1 MKHESKI
8 KLDTAKADILSGYKN
23 EALPLRDVTH
33 TPMPNR
39 LEVVDIILNLHRIL
53 FPGFFE
59 SGEDSVLKSEDA
71 LDLLLYQ
78 TYYRLKRQVMLAFSF
93 FAKDKAF
100 SEFEEQAQN
109 ICDTFFAK
117 LSEIQKMLQKDVNA
131 GFLGDPAAQSKEEII
146 ICYPGFYAI
155 SVYRFAHELYVQN
168 VPLLPRIMT
177 EHAHSLTGIDIN
189 AGATIGE
196 NFFIDHGTGIVIGET
211 CVIGKNVKVYQGVTL
226 GALSTRGGQSLAG
239 VRRHPTVE
247 DNVTIYA
254 GATILGGNTVIGENS
269 VIGGN
274 CFVTKPI
281 PPNTKVFAATQ
292 ELTLKPSN
300 INKE

>member
-1 MKHESKI
+1 MKSESK
-8 KLDTAKADILSGYKN
+8 KNLDLAMREILSGYCK
-23 EALPLRDVTH
+23 EKTTICIAH
-33 TPMPNR
+33 KPMPNR
-39 LEVVDIILNLHRIL
+39 NEIVGIILNLHRIL
-53 FPGFFE
+53 FPGFFD
-59 SGEDSVLKSEDA
+59 SGEDSALKSEDA
-71 LDLLLYQ
+71 LDQLLYE
-78 TYYRLKRQVMLAFSF
+78 TYYRLKRQIMLAFSF
-93 FAKDKAF
+93 IDADKEI
-100 SEFEEQAQN
+100 SDFEERAEE
-109 ICDTFFAK
+109 ICDIFFQK
-117 LSEIQKMLQKDVNA
+117 LPRLQEILQKDVNA

-155 SVYRFAHELYVQN
+155 SVYRFAHELYKHKI
-168 VPLLPRIMT
+168 PLLPRIMT

-211 CVIGKNVKVYQGVTL
+211 CVIGKNVKIYQGVTL

-254 GATILGGNTVIGENS
+254 GATILGGDTIIGENS

-281 PPNTKVFAATQ
+281 PKNTKVFAATQ

>member
-1 MKHESKI
+1 MKNQSKAN
-8 KLDTAKADILSGYKN
+8 LDTAMASILKGYSSST
-23 EALPLRDVTH
+23 LPLRDATH

-39 LEVVDIILNLHRIL
+39 LEIIDVILNLHRIL

-71 LDLLLYQ
+71 LDQLMYE
-78 TYYRLKRQVMLAFSF
+78 TYYRLKRQIMLAFSF
-93 FAKDKAF
+93 FAPEKEFA
-100 SEFEEQAQN
+100 EFEEKAES
-109 ICDTFFAK
+109 ICDAFFAK
-117 LSEIQKMLQKDVNA
+117 LPALQEMLKKDVNA

-155 SVYRFAHELYVQN
+155 SVYRFAHELYVEH

-254 GATILGGNTVIGENS
+254 GATILGGDTVIGENS

-292 ELTLKPSN
+292 ELTLKPSSRG
-300 INKE
+300 KE

>member
-1 MKHESKI
+1 MTNHSKKI
-8 KLDTAKADILSGYKN
+8 LDAAVSGILKNYKN
-23 EALPLRDVTH
+23 EDVPMRTTH
-33 TPMPNR
+33 ATIPNQK
-39 LEVVDIILNLHRIL
+39 EIVDIILNLHRVL
-53 FPGFFE
+53 FPGFFDE
-59 SGEDSVLKSEDA
+59 GEGAILKSEDA
-71 LDLLLYQ
+71 VDSLLYE
-78 TYYRLKRQVMLAFSF
+78 TYYRLKRQIMLAFAF
-93 FAKDKAF
+93 FDKDAESEIEKKA
-100 SEFEEQAQN
+100 SD
-109 ICDTFFAK
+109 ICDALFAK
-117 LSEIQKMLQKDVNA
+117 LPEIQEMLQKDVTA

-155 SVYRFAHELYVQN
+155 AVYRIAHELYLQK

-177 EHAHSLTGIDIN
+177 EYAHSKTGIDIN

-211 CVIGKNVKVYQGVTL
+211 CVIGKNVKIYQGVTL
-226 GALSTRGGQSLAG
+226 GALSTRGGQQLSG

-254 GATILGGNTVIGENS
+254 GATILGGDTVIGENS

-281 PPNTKVFAATQ
+281 PKNTKVFAALQ
-292 ELTLKPSN
+292 ELTMKPGN

>member
-1 MKHESKI
+1 MTTQSKQL
-8 KLDTAKADILSGYKN
+8 LDTSLASILEN
-23 EALPLRDVTH
+23 FQNPDVPMRT
-33 TPMPNR
+33 TQSPMPNQK
-39 LEVVDIILNLHRIL
+39 EIIGIILNLHRIL
-53 FPGFFE
+53 FPGFFDE
-59 SGEDSVLKSEDA
+59 GEGAVLKSEDA
-71 LDLLLYQ
+71 LDQLLYE
-78 TYYRLKRQVMLAFSF
+78 TYYRLKRQIMLAFSF
-93 FAKDKAF
+93 FDKENTQNDLEKKASDICNAF
-100 SEFEEQAQN
+100 FK
-109 ICDTFFAK
+109 K
-117 LSEIQKMLQKDVNA
+117 LPDIQTMLQKDVNA

-155 SVYRFAHELYVQN
+155 SIYRFAHELYLQK

-177 EHAHSLTGIDIN
+177 EHAHGKTGIDIN
-189 AGATIGE
+189 AGAVIGE

-211 CVIGKNVKVYQGVTL
+211 CVIGKNVKIYQGVTL
-226 GALSTRGGQSLAG
+226 GALSTRGGQQLSG

-254 GATILGGNTVIGENS
+254 GATILGGDTVIGENS

-274 CFVTKPI
+274 CFITKTI
-281 PPNTKVFAATQ
+281 PKNTKVFAALQ

>member
-1 MKHESKI
+1 MTNKSKSI
-8 KLDTAKADILSGYKN
+8 LDTAVTGILSNYKN
-23 EALPLRDVTH
+23 EDVPMRTH
-33 TPMPNR
+33 ATMPNQK
-39 LEVVDIILNLHRIL
+39 EIVDIILNLHRVL
-53 FPGFFE
+53 FPGFFDE
-59 SGEDSVLKSEDA
+59 GEGAVLKSEDA
-71 LDLLLYQ
+71 VDSLLYE
-78 TYYRLKRQVMLAFSF
+78 TYYRLKRQIMLAFAF
-93 FAKDKAF
+93 FSKEEDADIEKKA
-100 SEFEEQAQN
+100 SD
-109 ICDTFFAK
+109 ICDTLFAK
-117 LSEIQKMLQKDVNA
+117 LPDIQQMLQKDVTA

-155 SVYRFAHELYVQN
+155 AVYRIAHELYLQK

-177 EHAHSLTGIDIN
+177 EYAHSKTGIDIN

-211 CVIGKNVKVYQGVTL
+211 CVIGKNVKIYQGVTL
-226 GALSTRGGQSLAG
+226 GALSTRGGQQLSG

-254 GATILGGNTVIGENS
+254 GATILGGETVIGENS

-281 PPNTKVFAATQ
+281 PKNTKVFAALQ
-292 ELTLKPSN
+292 ELTMKPGN
-300 INKE
+300 LNKE

>member
-1 MKHESKI
+1 MTNQSKTI
-8 KLDTAKADILSGYKN
+8 LDKAVSGILSNYQNG
-23 EALPLRDVTH
+23 DVPMRTTH
-33 TPMPNR
+33 ATIPNQK
-39 LEVVDIILNLHRIL
+39 EIVDIILNLHRVL
-53 FPGFFE
+53 FPGFFDK
-59 SGEDSVLKSEDA
+59 GEGAILKSEDA
-71 LDLLLYQ
+71 VDSLLYE
-78 TYYRLKRQVMLAFSF
+78 TYYRLKRQIMLAFAF
-93 FAKDKAF
+93 FDKEDETEIEKKA
-100 SEFEEQAQN
+100 SA
-109 ICDTFFAK
+109 ICDALFAK
-117 LSEIQKMLQKDVNA
+117 LPEIQQMLQKDVTA
-131 GFLGDPAAQSKEEII
+131 GFIGDPAAQSKEEII

-155 SVYRFAHELYVQN
+155 AVYRIAHELYLQK

-177 EHAHSLTGIDIN
+177 EYAHSKTGIDIN

-211 CVIGKNVKVYQGVTL
+211 CIIGKNVKIYQGVTL
-226 GALSTRGGQSLAG
+226 GALSTRGGQQLSG

-254 GATILGGNTVIGENS
+254 GATILGGETVIGENS

-281 PPNTKVFAATQ
+281 PKNTKVFAALQ
-292 ELTLKPSN
+292 ELTMKPGN

>member
-1 MKHESKI
+1 MKNASK
-8 KLDTAKADILSGYKN
+8 KNLDAAMSEILAGYCNDKTPICI
-23 EALPLRDVTH
+23 AH

-39 LEVVDIILNLHRIL
+39 KEIEAIILKLHRIL
-53 FPGFFE
+53 FPGFFDR
-59 SGEDSVLKSEDA
+59 GEDSVLKSEDA
-71 LDLLLYQ
+71 LDQLLYE
-78 TYYRLKRQVMLAFSF
+78 TYYLLKRQIMLAFSF
-93 FAKDKAF
+93 FDTERSIAD
-100 SEFEEQAQN
+100 FEERAEE
-109 ICDTFFAK
+109 ICDAFFQK
-117 LSEIQKMLQKDVNA
+117 LPRLQEMLQKDVNA

-155 SVYRFAHELYVQN
+155 SVYRFAHELYEYK

-211 CVIGKNVKVYQGVTL
+211 CVIGKNVKIYQGVTL
-226 GALSTRGGQSLAG
+226 GALSTRGGQGLAG

-254 GATILGGNTVIGENS
+254 GATILGGETVIGENS

-281 PPNTKVFAATQ
+281 PKNTKVFAATQ

>member
-1 MKHESKI
+1 MS
-8 KLDTAKADILSGYKN
+8 AILSGYHDTT
-23 EALPLRDVTH
+23 LPLRQASY

-39 LEVVDIILNLHRIL
+39 REIIDIILNLHRIL

-59 SGEDSVLKSEDA
+59 NGEDSVLKSEDA
-71 LDLLLYQ
+71 LDQLLYE
-78 TYYRLKRQVMLAFSF
+78 TYYRLKRQIMLAFSF
-93 FAKDKAF
+93 FDSDKEF
-100 SEFEEQAQN
+100 SAFEEQAEN
-109 ICDTFFAK
+109 ICDAFFGQ
-117 LSEIQKMLQKDVNA
+117 LPHIQKMLQKDVNA
-131 GFLGDPAAQSKEEII
+131 GFLGDPAAQSKEEIV

-155 SVYRFAHELYVQN
+155 SVYRFAHELYVAN

-254 GATILGGNTVIGENS
+254 GATILGGETVIGENS

>member
-1 MKHESKI
+1 MKNDSK
-8 KLDTAKADILSGYKN
+8 KLLDIAMADILTGYTN
-23 EALPLRDVTH
+23 ATLPLRDASH

-39 LEVVDIILNLHRIL
+39 LEVIDIILNLHRIL

-71 LDLLLYQ
+71 LDQLLYE
-78 TYYRLKRQVMLAFSF
+78 TYYRLKRQVMLAFAF
-93 FAKDKAF
+93 FATEKAF
-100 SEFEEQAQN
+100 SDFEEQAQG
-109 ICDTFFAK
+109 ICDTFFSK
-117 LSEIQKMLQKDVNA
+117 LSDIQKMLQKDVNA

-254 GATILGGNTVIGENS
+254 GATILGGDTVIGANS

>member
-1 MKHESKI
+1 MTNQSK
-8 KLDTAKADILSGYKN
+8 KLLDSALAGILENYKN
-23 EALPLRDVTH
+23 PTVPMRATQ
-33 TPMPNR
+33 TAMPNQK
-39 LEVVDIILNLHRIL
+39 EIVDIISNLHRIL
-53 FPGFFE
+53 FPGFFDE
-59 SGEDSVLKSEDA
+59 GEGKILKSEDA
-71 LDLLLYQ
+71 LDQLLYE
-78 TYYRLKRQVMLAFSF
+78 TYYRLKRQIMLAFSF
-93 FAKDKAF
+93 FGKDGTIGDNEKRA
-100 SEFEEQAQN
+100 SE
-109 ICDTFFAK
+109 ICDAFFAK
-117 LSEIQKMLQKDVNA
+117 LPDIQTRLQKDVNA

-155 SVYRFAHELYVQN
+155 SIYRFAHEFYLQK

-177 EHAHSLTGIDIN
+177 EYAHSKTGIDIN
-189 AGATIGE
+189 AGAEIGE

-211 CVIGKNVKVYQGVTL
+211 CVIGKNVKLYQGVTL
-226 GALSTRGGQSLAG
+226 GALSTRGGQQLSG

-254 GATILGGNTVIGENS
+254 GATILGGNTVIGANS

-274 CFVTKPI
+274 CFITKTI
-281 PPNTKVFAATQ
+281 PENTKVFAALQ

>member
-1 MKHESKI
+1 MTNNSKKI
-8 KLDTAKADILSGYKN
+8 LDSTVSAILKN
-23 EALPLRDVTH
+23 YQNEDVPMRTTH
-33 TPMPNR
+33 DTIPNQK
-39 LEVVDIILNLHRIL
+39 EIVDIIHSLHRVL
-53 FPGFFE
+53 FPGFFDE
-59 SGEDSVLKSEDA
+59 GEGAVLKSEDA
-71 LDLLLYQ
+71 VDSLLYE
-78 TYYRLKRQVMLAFSF
+78 TYYRLKRQIMLAFSF
-93 FAKDKAF
+93 FNKEKEAEIEKKA
-100 SEFEEQAQN
+100 SD
-109 ICDTFFAK
+109 ICDALFAK
-117 LSEIQKMLQKDVNA
+117 LPEIQEMLQKDVTA

-155 SVYRFAHELYVQN
+155 AVYRIAHELYLQK

-177 EHAHSLTGIDIN
+177 EYAHSKTGIDIN

-211 CVIGKNVKVYQGVTL
+211 CVIGKNVKLYQGVTL
-226 GALSTRGGQSLAG
+226 GALSTRGGQQLSG

-254 GATILGGNTVIGENS
+254 GATILGGDTVIGENS

-281 PPNTKVFAATQ
+281 PKNTKVFAALQ
-292 ELTLKPSN
+292 ELTMKPGN

>member
-1 MKHESKI
+1 MTNNSKKI
-8 KLDTAKADILSGYKN
+8 LDTAVSGILKNYKN
-23 EALPLRDVTH
+23 EDVPMRTTH
-33 TPMPNR
+33 ATIPNQK
-39 LEVVDIILNLHRIL
+39 EIVDIILNLHRVL
-53 FPGFFE
+53 FPGFFDE
-59 SGEDSVLKSEDA
+59 GEGAILKSEDA
-71 LDLLLYQ
+71 VDSLLYE
-78 TYYRLKRQVMLAFSF
+78 TYYRLKRQIMLAFAF
-93 FAKDKAF
+93 FNKEEGDIEKKA
-100 SEFEEQAQN
+100 SD
-109 ICDTFFAK
+109 ICDALFKK
-117 LSEIQKMLQKDVNA
+117 LPEIQEMLQKDVTA

-155 SVYRFAHELYVQN
+155 AVYRIAHELYLQK

-177 EHAHSLTGIDIN
+177 EYAHSKTGIDIN

-211 CVIGKNVKVYQGVTL
+211 CVIGKNVKIYQGVTL
-226 GALSTRGGQSLAG
+226 GALSTRGGQQLSG

-254 GATILGGNTVIGENS
+254 GATILGGDTVIGENS

-281 PPNTKVFAATQ
+281 PKNTKVFAALQ
-292 ELTLKPSN
+292 ELTMKPGN

>member
-1 MKHESKI
+1 MTNKSKKI
-8 KLDTAKADILSGYKN
+8 LDSAVSGILSGYKN
-23 EALPLRDVTH
+23 EDV
-33 TPMPNR
+33 PMGTTNAAIPNQK
-39 LEVVDIILNLHRIL
+39 EIVDIILNLHRVL
-53 FPGFFE
+53 FPGFFDE
-59 SGEDSVLKSEDA
+59 GEGAILKSEDA
-71 LDLLLYQ
+71 VDSLLYE
-78 TYYRLKRQVMLAFSF
+78 TYYRLKRQIMLAFAF
-93 FAKDKAF
+93 FDKDKEA
-100 SEFEEQAQN
+100 EMEKKAGE
-109 ICDTFFAK
+109 ICDTLFAK
-117 LSEIQKMLQKDVNA
+117 LPDIQRMLQKDVAA

-146 ICYPGFYAI
+146 LCYPGFYAI
-155 SVYRFAHELYVQN
+155 AVYRIAHELYLQK

-177 EHAHSLTGIDIN
+177 EYAHSKTGIDIN

-211 CVIGKNVKVYQGVTL
+211 CVIGKNVKIYQGVTL
-226 GALSTRGGQSLAG
+226 GALSTRGGQQLSG

-254 GATILGGNTVIGENS
+254 GATILGGETVIGENS

-281 PPNTKVFAATQ
+281 PKNTKVFAALQ
-292 ELTLKPSN
+292 ELTMKPGN

>member
-1 MKHESKI
+1 MTEQTKSV
-8 KLDTAKADILSGYKN
+8 LDKALSAILKN
-23 EALPLRDVTH
+23 YENEDVPLRATR
-33 TPMPNR
+33 TAMPNQK
-39 LEVVDIILNLHRIL
+39 EIVDIISNLHRVL
-53 FPGFFE
+53 FPGFFDE
-59 SGEDSVLKSEDA
+59 GEGKVLKSEDA
-71 LDLLLYQ
+71 VDQLLYE
-78 TYYRLKRQVMLAFSF
+78 TYYRLKRQIMLAFSF
-93 FAKDKAF
+93 FDVKNATEMHEKRASD
-100 SEFEEQAQN
+100 
-109 ICDTFFAK
+109 ICDAFFAR
-117 LSEIQKMLQKDVNA
+117 LPYIQEMLQKDVTA
-131 GFLGDPAAQSKEEII
+131 GFLGDPAAQSKEEVI

-155 SVYRFAHELYVQN
+155 SIYRLAHELYLQK

-177 EHAHSLTGIDIN
+177 EHAHSKTGIDIN
-189 AGATIGE
+189 AGAEIGE

-211 CVIGKNVKVYQGVTL
+211 CKIGKNVKLYQGVTL
-226 GALSTRGGQSLAG
+226 GALSTRGGQQLSG

-274 CFVTKPI
+274 CFVTKTVPK
-281 PPNTKVFAATQ
+281 NTKVFAALQ

>member
-1 MKHESKI
+1 MTSESK
-8 KLDTAKADILSGYKN
+8 KLLDTSLASILANYQN
-23 EALPLRDVTH
+23 PDVPMRIAQS
-33 TPMPNR
+33 PMPNQT
-39 LEVVDIILNLHRIL
+39 EIVGIILNLHRIL
-53 FPGFFE
+53 FPGFFDE
-59 SGEDSVLKSEDA
+59 GEGKVLKSEDA
-71 LDLLLYQ
+71 LDQLIYE
-78 TYYRLKRQVMLAFSF
+78 TYYRLKRQIMLAFSF
-93 FAKDKAF
+93 FDKSGESTDHEKQASDICNAF
-100 SEFEEQAQN
+100 F
-109 ICDTFFAK
+109 TK
-117 LSEIQKMLQKDVNA
+117 LPEIQTMLQKDVNA

-155 SVYRFAHELYVQN
+155 SIYRFAHELYLQR

-177 EHAHSLTGIDIN
+177 EYAHGKTGIDIN
-189 AGATIGE
+189 AGAVIGE

-211 CVIGKNVKVYQGVTL
+211 CVIGKNVKIYQGVTL
-226 GALSTRGGQSLAG
+226 GALSTRGGQQLAG

-254 GATILGGNTVIGENS
+254 GATILGGETVIGENS

-274 CFVTKPI
+274 CFITKTI
-281 PPNTKVFAATQ
+281 PKNTKVFAALQ

>member
-1 MKHESKI
+1 MNNSSKTN
-8 KLDTAKADILSGYKN
+8 LDHAMTELLSNYQN
-23 EALPLRDVTH
+23 PDLPMRASMH
-33 TPMPNR
+33 RPMPNR
-39 LEVVDIILNLHRIL
+39 TEIISIILNLHRIL

-59 SGEDSVLKSEDA
+59 EGESSVLTSEDA
-71 LDLLLYQ
+71 LDRLLYE
-78 TYYRLKRQVMLAFSF
+78 TYYRLKRQIVLAFSF
-93 FAKDKAF
+93 FAPEKDF
-100 SEFEEQAQN
+100 SEFEEKAVA
-109 ICDTFFAK
+109 ICDGFFHQLPA
-117 LSEIQKMLQKDVNA
+117 IQTMLQKDVNA
-131 GFLGDPAAQSKEEII
+131 GFIGDPAAQSKEEII

-155 SVYRFAHELYVQN
+155 SVYRFAHELYVQK

-177 EHAHSLTGIDIN
+177 EYAHSLTGIDIN

-254 GATILGGNTVIGENS
+254 GATILGGNTVIGANS

-292 ELTLKPSN
+292 ELTLKRDS

>member
-1 MKHESKI
+1 MKNESK
-8 KLDTAKADILSGYKN
+8 KNLDKAMASILEGYRMS
-23 EALPLRDVTH
+23 ALPLRDAAS
-33 TPMPNR
+33 PMP
-39 LEVVDIILNLHRIL
+39 EKQEIIEIILNLHRLL
-53 FPGFFE
+53 FPGFFDKR
-59 SGEDSVLKSEDA
+59 EDSVLKSEDA
-71 LDLLLYQ
+71 LDLLLYE
-78 TYYRLKRQVMLAFSF
+78 TYYRLKRQIMLAFSF
-93 FAKDKAF
+93 FAPEKPF
-100 SEFEEQAQN
+100 SEFEEQAQT
-109 ICDTFFAK
+109 ICDDFFAK
-117 LSEIQKMLQKDVNA
+117 LPHIQRMLGKDVNA
-131 GFLGDPAAQSKEEII
+131 GFLGDPAAQSKEEIV

-155 SVYRFAHELYVQN
+155 SVYRFAHELYTAK

-189 AGATIGE
+189 AGAVIGE

-226 GALSTRGGQSLAG
+226 GALSTRGGQSLSG

-254 GATILGGNTVIGENS
+254 GATILGGDTVIGENS

-292 ELTLKPSN
+292 ELTLKSSN

>member
-1 MKHESKI
+1 MKNTSKSN
-8 KLDTAKADILSGYKN
+8 LDAAMASILANYSDTS
-23 EALPLRDVTH
+23 LPLRNH
-33 TPMPNR
+33 LNTPMPNR
-39 LEVVDIILNLHRIL
+39 SEIVEIILNLHRVL

-71 LDLLLYQ
+71 LDRLLYE
-78 TYYRLKRQVMLAFSF
+78 TYYRLKRQIMLAFAF
-93 FAKDKAF
+93 FAPEKDFA
-100 SEFEEQAQN
+100 EFEEQAEN
-109 ICDTFFAK
+109 ICDTFFAQ
-117 LSEIQKMLQKDVNA
+117 LPHIQTMLQKDVNA
-131 GFLGDPAAQSKEEII
+131 GFAGDPAAQSKEEII

-155 SVYRFAHELYVQN
+155 SVYRFAHELYTAN

-226 GALSTRGGQSLAG
+226 GALSTRGGQGLAG
-239 VRRHPTVE
+239 VRRHPTVL

-254 GATILGGNTVIGENS
+254 GATILGGDTVIGENS

>member
-1 MKHESKI
+1 MTGQSKQL
-8 KLDTAKADILSGYKN
+8 LDTSLKNILEN
-23 EALPLRDVTH
+23 FHNPDVPMRTTQ
-33 TPMPNR
+33 TPMPNQK
-39 LEVVDIILNLHRIL
+39 EIIGIILNLHRIL
-53 FPGFFE
+53 FPGFFDE
-59 SGEDSVLKSEDA
+59 GEGAVLKSEDA
-71 LDLLLYQ
+71 LDQLLYE

-93 FAKDKAF
+93 FDSEGAEESLEKKATD
-100 SEFEEQAQN
+100 
-109 ICDTFFAK
+109 ICNFFFKK
-117 LSEIQKMLQKDVNA
+117 LPEIQTMLQKDVNA

-155 SVYRFAHELYVQN
+155 SIYRFAHELYLQK

-177 EHAHSLTGIDIN
+177 EYAHGKTGIDIN
-189 AGATIGE
+189 AGAVIGE

-211 CVIGKNVKVYQGVTL
+211 CVIGKNVKIYQGVTL
-226 GALSTRGGQSLAG
+226 GALSTRGGQQLSG

-254 GATILGGNTVIGENS
+254 GATILGGDTVIGENS

-274 CFVTKPI
+274 CFITKTI
-281 PPNTKVFAATQ
+281 PKNTKVFAALQ

>member
-1 MKHESKI
+1 MTEQAKSV
-8 KLDTAKADILSGYKN
+8 LDKALSSILGNYENQDVPLRATRTAMPNQKEIVDILS
-23 EALPLRDVTH
+23 
-33 TPMPNR
+33 
-39 LEVVDIILNLHRIL
+39 NLHRVL
-53 FPGFFE
+53 FPGFFDE
-59 SGEDSVLKSEDA
+59 GEGKILKSEDA
-71 LDLLLYQ
+71 VDQLLYE

-93 FAKDKAF
+93 FDT
-100 SEFEEQAQN
+100 EQAIETHEKRASD
-109 ICDTFFAK
+109 ICDAFFAR
-117 LSEIQKMLQKDVNA
+117 LPYIQEMLQKDVTA

-155 SVYRFAHELYVQN
+155 SIYRLAHELYAQK

-177 EHAHSLTGIDIN
+177 EYAHSKTGIDIN
-189 AGATIGE
+189 AGAEIGE

-211 CVIGKNVKVYQGVTL
+211 CKIGKNVKLYQGVTL
-226 GALSTRGGQSLAG
+226 GALSTRGGQQLSG

-254 GATILGGNTVIGENS
+254 GATILGGNTIIGENS

-274 CFVTKPI
+274 CFVTKTVPK
-281 PPNTKVFAATQ
+281 NTKVFAALQ

-300 INKE
+300 RGKE